1 MTAFLDA
8 LYCLVFSECENEVE
22 MMIFVAWSLL
32 RVSCQNEQCFWVVLA
47 PKMLIKQP
55 TLKSRR
61 VPKPKNDY
69 IFGNGFLQHIF
80 WCRGHIFL
88 GVVCIDEKWWVLSLN
103 AGKGRVYREESPI
116 SVGILTKQDVK
127 FSQEQ
132 THNILTPYYRTVDE
146 PWDQQTTNEPRITL
160 AAMFKANSN
169 KFREDSVARLCS
181 RPDCRYRTDCYW
193 EREWEQRQGRGL
205 YHYTQCI

>member
-1 MTAFLDA
+1 MNILSLSKYYCFWVCLPWVLVEKGGEFQRLQVKWRRFLVP
-8 LYCLVFSECENEVE
+8 CLVRVFSECENEVE
-22 MMIFVAWSLL
+22 MMMFVAWSLL

-116 SVGILTKQDVK
+116 SVGILTLPQ
-127 FSQEQ
+127 
-132 THNILTPYYRTVDE
+132 
-146 PWDQQTTNEPRITL
+146 NED
-160 AAMFKANSN
+160 
-169 KFREDSVARLCS
+169 FRLRS
-181 RPDCRYRTDCYW
+181 RS
-193 EREWEQRQGRGL
+193 
-205 YHYTQCI
+205 